1 MSGYV
6 TYATEGCNLVKTG
19 AGSDTGGG
27 QEFENRGQEPG
38 QAEPL
43 IELTH
48 WVYDRGERPTARGWF
63 HLFAAIFSVVGG
75 TILAT
80 FSWMAIP
87 WWQALGTTVYAVG
100 VVVLFGVSAAYH
112 LGPWRRK
119 RTVDWWRRAD
129 HATIAVF
136 IAATYTPF
144 CLIVLEPQTAAWML
158 TMAWVGAFGGVILN
172 LVWLDHPRWLSVL
185 VYLTIGWLIVP
196 LLPQLWSNAGAAV
209 VWLLLVGGIVYTL
222 GAFVYGF
229 RWPGRN
235 ARRLGYHEHFHI
247 ATIVAAIIHHVAVW
261 MVVAQAAS

>member
-1 MSGYV
+1 MKPTHPASR
-6 TYATEGCNLVKTG
+6 
-19 AGSDTGGG
+19 GGNP
-27 QEFENRGQEPG
+27 EFADRGTEPG
-38 QAEPL
+38 AAEPL
-43 IELTH
+43 VELTH

-63 HLFAAIFSVVGG
+63 HLFAAIFSVIGG
-75 TILAT
+75 TVLAT
-80 FSWMAIP
+80 VAWMTIA
-87 WWQALGTTVYAVG
+87 WWQALGVTVYAVG

-144 CLIVLEPQTAAWML
+144 CLIVLEPVTAAWML
-158 TMAWVGAFGGVILN
+158 TIAWIGALGGVILN
-172 LVWLDHPRWLSVL
+172 LVWINHPRWLSVV
-185 VYLTIGWLIVP
+185 VYLVIGWLIVP
-196 LLPQLWSNAGAAV
+196 LLPQLWSNAGTAV

-247 ATIVAAIIHHVAVW
+247 ATIIAAIIHQVAVW
-261 MVVAQAAS
+261 MVVVQTS